1 MKRLTIK
8 QQRSVAGFLFI
19 TPWLVGILV
28 FFLQAILNLL
38 RYSFT
43 NLAFVDGAG
52 YELRELANGPLQ
64 NYINAFTRDSI
75 FPQRLLTSLT
85 DMLYRVPIIVVFS
98 LFVAIVLS
106 QDFKGR
112 NIMRAIFFIPILISS
127 GVIASTIK
135 TSMTSTVMAADGGGN
150 IFSAALLI
158 EMLSEMGLPSS
169 LVSTIGTLVSNV
181 TDLIWNSSVQII
193 VFLMGLLTIPYTYY
207 EVAQVEGATGWET
220 FWKVT
225 FPCISPFI
233 LVNLIYSS
241 IDHFINFDNAVMKY
255 IMDIA
260 FGEFNISYS
269 AALSWSYFLIII
281 VALALMVFLVSLFVP
296 FGDKKIREKKF
307 KTKGAK
313 KA

>member
-8 QQRSVAGFLFI
+8 QQRSVAGFLFV
-19 TPWLVGILV
+19 TPWLIGMLI

-43 NLAFVDGAG
+43 KLTFVNGAG
-52 YELRELANGPLQ
+52 YELNTLADGPLQ
-64 NYINAFTRDSI
+64 NYLYAFTKDTQ
-75 FPQRLLTSLT
+75 FPQRLVNSLS
-85 DMLYRVPIIVVFS
+85 DMLYKVPIIVVFA
-98 LFVAIVLS
+98 LFIAIVLN

-127 GVIASTIK
+127 GVIASSIK
-135 TSMTSTVMAADGGGN
+135 ESITSTVMSADGGGS

-158 EMLSEMGLPSS
+158 DMLSEMGLPSGF
-169 LVSTIGTLVSNV
+169 VETIGSLVSNV

-225 FPCISPFI
+225 FPSVSPFI

-241 IDHFINFDNAVMKY
+241 IDHFINFDNNVMQY
-255 IMDIA
+255 IMDMA

-269 AALSWSYFLIII
+269 AALSWSYFLIIT
-281 VALALMVFLVSLFVP
+281 VALAVMMFLVSLFVP
-296 FGDKKIREKKF
+296 FGEKKIKEKKV
-307 KTKGAK
+307 KVKGAK